1 MAPFGTIYTMMKPV
15 IHPRTRL
22 ALAVATIASQ
32 EITTPDFAFG
42 TDNKSPTYLSKFP
55 LGKIPGFEGADG
67 FLLTE
72 SNAIAQYLADTA
84 PDPAMRDQLL
94 GSTAQERAKVQQWLW
109 FSFQHLEP
117 SLNTLCL
124 WRYGDGQY
132 GKYDADA
139 EEKAQGD
146 LRRWFTYLE
155 SEVERAGREGK
166 WLAGTSGVS
175 LGDLA
180 VCGQFYIGFM
190 LYVDEEMRTREFPGL
205 RRYYERVLRAV
216 PEVGYL
222 YDLEGKWVE
231 VRKQPPQ
238 QTASNAE

>member
-22 ALAVATIASQ
+22 AIAISKITSQ
-32 EITTPDFAFG
+32 DITFPPFTFG
-42 TDNKSPTYLSKFP
+42 TDNKSPAYLSKFP
-55 LGKIPGFEGADG
+55 LGKIPAFEGTDG

-84 PDPAMRDQLL
+84 PDPTIRAQLL
-94 GSTAQERAKVQQWLW
+94 GSTPQERAKVQQWLW

-117 SLNTLCL
+117 ALNALCL

-132 GKYDADA
+132 GKYDESA
-139 EEKAQGD
+139 EEKAGGD
-146 LRRWFTYLE
+146 LRRWLGYLE
-155 SEVERAGREGK
+155 GELEKGG
-166 WLAGTSGVS
+166 WLAGTKGVS

-180 VCGQFYIGFM
+180 ICGQLYVGFM

-205 RRYYERVLRAV
+205 RGYYERVLEAV
-216 PEVGYL
+216 PEVREVF
-222 YDLEGKWVE
+222 DLEGKWVG
-231 VRKQPPQ
+231 VRKQPEQ
-238 QTASNAE
+238 KTASGE